1 MTSKMKKFTVLAIM
15 LLSASKIMAV
25 APIDSVDI
33 YTNHTVSD
41 SVFVQ
46 GRTSLSVSNVNVTS
60 TGRLRLSAP
69 ESVLITGGFTVNLGG
84 TLNIYEESIHRIR
97 LDYDATGNVIRRQE
111 ETILR

>member
-1 MTSKMKKFTVLAIM
+1 MKKITALAIM
-15 LLSASKIMAV
+15 LLSASRIMAV
-25 APIDSVDI
+25 APVDSVDT

-46 GRTSLSVSNVNVTS
+46 GRTSLTVSNVNVTS

-69 ESVLITGGFTVNLGG
+69 ESVLITGGLTVNLGG
-84 TLNIYEESIHRIR
+84 TLNIYEESIHCIR
-97 LDYDATGNVIRRQE
+97 LSYDASGNVIRRQE

>member
-1 MTSKMKKFTVLAIM
+1 MITKMKKFTALAIM
-15 LLSASKIMAV
+15 LLSASKIMAF
-25 APIDSVDI
+25 APIDSVDT

-46 GRTSLSVSNVNVTS
+46 GRTSLTVSNVNVTS

-69 ESVLITGGFTVNLGG
+69 ESVLITGDFTVNLGG
-84 TLNIYEESIHRIR
+84 TLNIYEECIHCIR
-97 LDYDATGNVIRRQE
+97 LNYDASGNVIRRQE